1 MFAERHK
8 ETSMSDTKD
17 KNSRGILVDFRS
29 GSEVGESVSEE
40 QGGLIKQEADA
51 RLSKDEEKS
60 NEADDKW
67 SLRIIGR
74 KVWKFIN
81 TGIGVA
87 LLCAVMPVAFK
98 VHDFIRDTERA
109 IDQMAT
115 KSDTEGINSQIED
128 MTGVI
133 KDVIEDYE
141 KLDDTVGDLKTTV
154 EITKNE
160 MYGLKRLKAEPN
172 VAVEILKLSQK
183 DDISSSNQ
191 AMWDEGDIVASDE
204 DDIENITA
212 KELENQ
218 KMILSYVEGEQEILF
233 YGKFSKNNRWDGN
246 CILNVYLGNELQ
258 MVTEAEYD
266 DGKLIGY
273 RQAYTFTTKLEKEVW
288 CISKRECTENGNLGD
303 SWNYYKK
310 EDIEKEYDSEKED
323 QKLNIVTVWQVQ
335 DRVRN
340 NVEGFY
346 HGLTSEGA
354 YNDDTGEAYL
364 VKFSFDGTV
373 RTLYKGNFSDGV
385 FSDTLDQPAW
395 MIGRKEEKIDSKYA
409 YYKGE
414 FNEDGNPANSGG
426 WKYGLEYQDIIEYTS
441 PYFFKCK
448 LKWYGFDNAG
458 TA

>member
-17 KNSRGILVDFRS
+17 KNSRGKLVDFRS
-29 GSEVGESVSEE
+29 GSGVGESVSEE

-87 LLCAVMPVAFK
+87 LLCAVMQMAFK

-128 MTGVI
+128 MTEVI

-191 AMWDEGDIVASDE
+191 AMWNGGDIVASDE

-212 KELENQ
+212 KELEN
-218 KMILSYVEGEQEILF
+218 
-233 YGKFSKNNRWDGN
+233 
-246 CILNVYLGNELQ
+246 
-258 MVTEAEYD
+258 
-266 DGKLIGY
+266 
-273 RQAYTFTTKLEKEVW
+273 
-288 CISKRECTENGNLGD
+288 
-303 SWNYYKK
+303 
-310 EDIEKEYDSEKED
+310 
-323 QKLNIVTVWQVQ
+323 
-335 DRVRN
+335 
-340 NVEGFY
+340 
-346 HGLTSEGA
+346 H
-354 YNDDTGEAYL
+354 
-364 VKFSFDGTV
+364 
-373 RTLYKGNFSDGV
+373 
-385 FSDTLDQPAW
+385 
-395 MIGRKEEKIDSKYA
+395 
-409 YYKGE
+409 
-414 FNEDGNPANSGG
+414 
-426 WKYGLEYQDIIEYTS
+426 III
-441 PYFFKCK
+441 CRR
-448 LKWYGFDNAG
+448 
-458 TA
+458 

>member
-8 ETSMSDTKD
+8 ETSMSDTQD
-17 KNSRGILVDFRS
+17 KNSRGKLVDFRS
-29 GSEVGESVSEE
+29 GSGVGESVSEE

-128 MTGVI
+128 MTEVI

-141 KLDDTVGDLKTTV
+141 KLDNTVGDLKTTV

-191 AMWDEGDIVASDE
+191 AMWNGGDIVASDE
-204 DDIENITA
+204 D
-212 KELENQ
+212 
-218 KMILSYVEGEQEILF
+218 
-233 YGKFSKNNRWDGN
+233 
-246 CILNVYLGNELQ
+246 
-258 MVTEAEYD
+258 
-266 DGKLIGY
+266 
-273 RQAYTFTTKLEKEVW
+273 
-288 CISKRECTENGNLGD
+288 
-303 SWNYYKK
+303 
-310 EDIEKEYDSEKED
+310 
-323 QKLNIVTVWQVQ
+323 
-335 DRVRN
+335 
-340 NVEGFY
+340 
-346 HGLTSEGA
+346 
-354 YNDDTGEAYL
+354 
-364 VKFSFDGTV
+364 
-373 RTLYKGNFSDGV
+373 
-385 FSDTLDQPAW
+385 
-395 MIGRKEEKIDSKYA
+395 
-409 YYKGE
+409 
-414 FNEDGNPANSGG
+414 
-426 WKYGLEYQDIIEYTS
+426 II
-441 PYFFKCK
+441 CRR
-448 LKWYGFDNAG
+448 
-458 TA
+458 

>member
-29 GSEVGESVSEE
+29 GSEVGESVSE
-40 QGGLIKQEADA
+40 
-51 RLSKDEEKS
+51 DEEKS

-98 VHDFIRDTERA
+98 VHDFVRDTERA

-115 KSDTEGINSQIED
+115 KSDTERINSQIED
-128 MTGVI
+128 MTEVI

-191 AMWDEGDIVASDE
+191 AMWNGGDIVASDE

-246 CILNVYLGNELQ
+246 CILNVYL
-258 MVTEAEYD
+258 
-266 DGKLIGY
+266 
-273 RQAYTFTTKLEKEVW
+273 
-288 CISKRECTENGNLGD
+288 
-303 SWNYYKK
+303 
-310 EDIEKEYDSEKED
+310 
-323 QKLNIVTVWQVQ
+323 
-335 DRVRN
+335 
-340 NVEGFY
+340 
-346 HGLTSEGA
+346 
-354 YNDDTGEAYL
+354 
-364 VKFSFDGTV
+364 
-373 RTLYKGNFSDGV
+373 
-385 FSDTLDQPAW
+385 
-395 MIGRKEEKIDSKYA
+395 
-409 YYKGE
+409 
-414 FNEDGNPANSGG
+414 
-426 WKYGLEYQDIIEYTS
+426 
-441 PYFFKCK
+441 
-448 LKWYGFDNAG
+448 
-458 TA
+458 